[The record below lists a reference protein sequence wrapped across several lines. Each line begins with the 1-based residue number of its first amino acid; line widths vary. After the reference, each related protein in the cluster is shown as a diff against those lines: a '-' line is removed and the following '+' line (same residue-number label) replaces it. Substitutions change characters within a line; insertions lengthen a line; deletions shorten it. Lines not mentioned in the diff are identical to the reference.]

1 MTSSAVGLK
10 ICAITAEIQEY
21 MSIIKKKRKKHDKTV
36 LLGKVQLDTIFCVL
50 IYKSLI
56 SLFIS
61 HGEFDSRNN
70 MLREHNVRKEE
81 IKNQQ
86 NALEYTL

>member
-36 LLGKVQLDTIFCVL
+36 LLGKLQLDTIF
-50 IYKSLI
+50 
-56 SLFIS
+56 
-61 HGEFDSRNN
+61 
-70 MLREHNVRKEE
+70 LRLN
-81 IKNQQ
+81 
-86 NALEYTL
+86 L